1 MTGSE
6 YYQDILET
14 IDEAEVD
21 NMISQ
26 LKNVAKFHKITPYQ
40 MLIHLIQHK
49 EYTEKN
55 IHEDNYSE

>member
-21 NMISQ
+21 NMILQ
-26 LKNVAKFHKITPYQ
+26 LQGVARFHKITPYK
-40 MLIHLIQHK
+40 MLIHLILHK
-49 EYTEKN
+49 EQEAK
-55 IHEDNYSE
+55 DNQYEVCV